1 MTTRWIVDDEDVYV
15 NHYDQPLLGVVE
27 IISVI

>member
-1 MTTRWIVDDEDVYV
+1 MTTSWIVDYYDVYV